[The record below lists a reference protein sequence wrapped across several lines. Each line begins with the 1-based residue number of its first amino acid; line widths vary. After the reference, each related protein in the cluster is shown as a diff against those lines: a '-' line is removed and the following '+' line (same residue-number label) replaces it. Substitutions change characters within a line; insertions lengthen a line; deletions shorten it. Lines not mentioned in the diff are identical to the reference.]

1 MMTADTW
8 ENILVTENHINL
20 NTYYIQSE
28 ILSLLQGVLLLL
40 PDDKLIVRDDDKLTC
55 VSNDW
60 HNDIMSA
67 SDKTIMDDHTRECP

>member
-1 MMTADTW
+1 MPQKPVNMSGEVCMPD
-8 ENILVTENHINL
+8 L
-20 NTYYIQSE
+20 YYIQSE
-28 ILSLLQGVLLLL
+28 ILSLVQGVLLLL